1 MSTTGMNDPVFVL
14 CDPSAFSH
22 ENTDP
27 GVKISGESSSHNA
40 PVSKPSNAPVGGQVM
55 GTKAYANV
63 QNNRVGP
70 RTANKPE
77 DHVVIMADDIY
88 RGDYSEVSA
97 STSVAP
103 GPEHP
108 SDAGIVFLASL
119 TK

>member
-1 MSTTGMNDPVFVL
+1 MNDPVFVL

-27 GVKISGESSSHNA
+27 GVSINGEASAHSGPANKA
-40 PVSKPSNAPVGGQVM
+40 GNVSTGNQNM

-70 RTANKPE
+70 RNANKPE
-77 DHVVIMADDIY
+77 PQKVMMTDDIY

-97 STSVAP
+97 NTSMAP